1 MLKKY
6 EQITKL
12 RIGLNRYLPPRFHL
26 PQLMKKIATFV
37 GVFDTSGAWSVWKEV
52 FVQSV
57 SSSESDKSGDENEA
71 PKVETQVT
79 VTWRKTVTKQQQLL
93 VDFRQMGFVEW
104 EVDPGTK
111 HYANKAPGEQ
121 TNWPYRSLSLKPRLF
136 LVTLGQVKDL
146 VLSLG
151 VLCGGNVLLGGRWHL
166 YCYLCSLQRRM
177 ALACNTFCISR
188 LFLAPEKRGLV
199 QEGGWRLS
207 PEFISFK
214 FRFGKDRFLTVMVN
228 RESNGLGGWTR
239 SDNCGFSI
247 HPDGSMAIFPHHAL
261 THTPLLTSCT

>member
-1 MLKKY
+1 
-6 EQITKL
+6 
-12 RIGLNRYLPPRFHL
+12 
-26 PQLMKKIATFV
+26 MKKAPHLLAL
-37 GVFDTSGAWSVWKEV
+37 DTSGAWSVWKEV

-79 VTWRKTVTKQQQLL
+79 VTWLNVGKRNSSNCWWIFDRWVLL
-93 VDFRQMGFVEW
+93 NG
-104 EVDPGTK
+104 GTK

-214 FRFGKDRFLTVMVN
+214 FRFGKDRFLRVMVN

-261 THTPLLTSCT
+261 THPPLLTSCT